1 MSNFKLNSYDLN
13 SNKNK
18 FAHIFSNNEYE
29 NCSPR
34 KGNSVDV
41 KELRETLPK
50 LGFKVKIHENL
61 KRIKCL
67 GELEK
72 IADNDG
78 RQTSVILVIFLSHGS
93 LNEIKMTD
101 GKTITIKQIAES
113 FNSKGNYFAGKPKI
127 FLFQMCQDD
136 QSAKPLTVDEEKD
149 TNQPFTDDI
158 IGSYEATNNPMVED
172 EIMVEEVEDSAG
184 SVPSGSDMFMGFSSS
199 PGFVSYRS
207 SIHGSRFIQTFTAIS
222 NDEINSLTRTDKID
236 FVSLMTKVAA
246 EVAHMSGKTWPSRLG
261 KNTGQKT
268 NYRPHLEEVKMQMPW
283 YSSTLTKKLEFEI
296 TSENQSAAEIQ
307 SEPQVQTPQQNK
319 DDTQSDDN

>member
-34 KGNSVDV
+34 KGNDVDV
-41 KELRETLPK
+41 KELSKTLPK
-50 LGFKVKIHENL
+50 LGFDVKVHENL

-78 RQTSVILVIFLSHGS
+78 KETSVILVIFLSHGS

-101 GKTITIKQIAES
+101 DKTITIKQIAES

-127 FLFQMCQDD
+127 FLFQMCQGD

-149 TNQPFTDDI
+149 T
-158 IGSYEATNNPMVED
+158 IGSYEGTNHRMVDD

-207 SIHGSRFIQTFTAIS
+207 TIHGSRLIQTFTTII
-222 NDEINSLTRTDKID
+222 NDEINSPSRTEKID

-246 EVAHMSGKTWPSRLG
+246 EVAHMSGRSWPSRLV

-268 NYRPHLEEVKMQMPW
+268 NYRPHSEEVKMQMPW

-296 TSENQSAAEIQ
+296 TSENQSAVEIQ
-307 SEPQVQTPQQNK
+307 SEPQVWTPQQNK
-319 DDTQSDDN
+319 DDTQSDDD

>member
-1 MSNFKLNSYDLN
+1 MSNFKLNSYNLN

-34 KGNSVDV
+34 IGNSVDV

-78 RQTSVILVIFLSHGS
+78 METSVILVIFLSHGS

-101 GKTITIKQIAES
+101 DKTITIKQIAES

-127 FLFQMCQDD
+127 FLFQMCQGD

-149 TNQPFTDDI
+149 TNQPFTDHM
-158 IGSYEATNNPMVED
+158 IGFYKVRNNQMVED

-207 SIHGSRFIQTFTAIS
+207 KKNGSRFIQTFTTII
-222 NDEINSLTRTDKID
+222 NDEINTPSRTEKID

-246 EVAHMSGKTWPSRLG
+246 EVAHMSGETWPSRLG
-261 KNTGQKT
+261 KNTGQEA
-268 NYRPHLEEVKMQMPW
+268 NYRPHSEEIKMQMPW

-296 TSENQSAAEIQ
+296 TSENQSTAEIQ
-307 SEPQVQTPQQNK
+307 SEPQVQIPQQNK
-319 DDTQSDDN
+319 DDTKSDDD